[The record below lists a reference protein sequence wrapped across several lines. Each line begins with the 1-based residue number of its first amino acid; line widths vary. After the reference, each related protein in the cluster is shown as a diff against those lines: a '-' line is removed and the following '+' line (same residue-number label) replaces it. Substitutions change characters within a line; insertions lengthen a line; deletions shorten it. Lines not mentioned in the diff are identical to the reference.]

1 MQNRQKTALEYA
13 IKYLHISEIA
23 KHISDVILYGS
34 VARGEEHFN
43 SDVDILIVLQ
53 DNFLA
58 TYENKKNIRCI
69 VSDLADPWETLDVVE
84 KKYKKTQNNP
94 NNIAEIEAKII
105 TKEKYEIA
113 DDTFYGTIKKEGISV
128 WIQ

>member
-1 MQNRQKTALEYA
+1 MTAWYILMDIFHLFAPKYAIINSDQQEDSHMQNRQKTALEYA

-58 TYENKKNIRCI
+58 TYENKKNIRRI

-84 KKYKKTQNNP
+84 KNIKKH
-94 NNIAEIEAKII
+94 KII
-105 TKEKYEIA
+105 QI
-113 DDTFYGTIKKEGISV
+113 I
-128 WIQ
+128 